1 MVMLHGKFGI
11 KNMFELYKGKR
22 VFLTGNTGFKGSWMA
37 YWLQKIGAEVV
48 GYALPPNTEP
58 NHFSSLKADYN
69 TYFNDVRDLETLSK
83 VMFESKPEI
92 VFHLAAQPLV
102 RYSYHNPIETYSTN
116 VMGTLNVMEAARYC
130 ESVKAIVVVTTDKCY
145 ENVEQ
150 NEGYIETDRMGG
162 FDPYSSS
169 KGCAELAV
177 SSYRNSFFNIKD
189 FDNKHQILLASA
201 RAGNV
206 IGGGDWSDDRLIPDL
221 IKSALKGEKA
231 NIRYPNATRPWQHV
245 LDPISG
251 YLMLGQKLLNGEK
264 DFAEG
269 WNFGPEENE
278 ILTVGEVLE
287 IAKNIWDKINYEV
300 DVRNEHFHEASLL
313 SLNIDKAKIK
323 LGWNPKWKNEVS
335 IQKTIEW
342 YKEFN
347 HSSKII
353 TEDQLNQYIIL

>member
-1 MVMLHGKFGI
+1 MVRLHGKFGI

-48 GYALPPNTEP
+48 GYALPPNTVP
-58 NHFSSLKADYN
+58 NHFSLLNSDYN

-83 VMFESKPEI
+83 VMYESKPEI

-116 VMGTLNVMEAARYC
+116 VMGTLNVMEAARFC
-130 ESVKAIVVVTTDKCY
+130 DSVKAIVVVTTDKCY

-177 SSYRNSFFNIKD
+177 SSYRNSFFNLKD
-189 FDNKHQILLASA
+189 YNNKHQILLASA

-206 IGGGDWSDDRLIPDL
+206 IGGGDWSIDRLIPDL
-221 IKSALKGEKA
+221 IKSVLKGEKT

-300 DVRNEHFHEASLL
+300 DVLNKHVHEAGLL

-347 HSSKII
+347 HSNKII